1 MRGPTSR
8 ELRENMDHPVVDVDG
23 HFVEMAPVLHD
34 EIVATLEEL
43 GGSTLRD
50 RYLEGPVR
58 PTDTST
64 ILAGRSLGGVR
75 DVWSAMPSWWGWPV
89 ENVTDRATAHLPGLL
104 HERLDEL
111 GIDFTVLYPSMTL
124 SFLEVDDA
132 ELSAALCRATNRH
145 HARSFG
151 PYADRM
157 TVGALIPMH
166 TPEIAIAELRY
177 AVEELGYKAAVI
189 AAYARRPIAK
199 LEREHGRLS
208 PPVYRLDHFGIDS
221 EYDYDPFWQACVD
234 LRVAPAVHSSV
245 QYHDLSRS
253 VSSYVY
259 NHIDG
264 IAKCHEALAKSLV
277 LGGVPHRFP
286 DLRIAFLEGG
296 VAWASMLFTGL
307 LGHWE
312 KRNGRQITKLDPSKL
327 NVDELM
333 KLVEAHGTPDVVAR
347 SAEIR
352 AWFGA
357 QGAAPEQLDEFA
369 ASGITRP
376 SDLRAQFDRSFFM
389 GCEADD
395 PLIAWAFADEVNP
408 MNARFNAVFGSDISH
423 WDVPDMTH
431 PVAEAWEGVDDGR
444 ITEDDFRDFVFVN
457 PVRLHA
463 GANPD
468 FFRGTVI
475 EGMVGDALREEEVSP
490 EMQKAL
496 DLITAEFG
504 KPKR

>member
-1 MRGPTSR
+1 MRGPRSR
-8 ELRENMDHPVVDVDG
+8 DVRDQLAHPVIDVDG

-43 GGSTLRD
+43 GGAALRD
-50 RYLEGPVR
+50 RYLTGRVR

-64 ILAGRSLGGVR
+64 ILAGRTLGGVR

-89 ENVTDRATAHLPGLL
+89 ANVRDRATAHLPSLL
-104 HERLDEL
+104 YERLDEF
-111 GIDFTVLYPSMTL
+111 GIDFSVLYPSMTL

-132 ELSAALCRATNRH
+132 ELSAGLCRATNRH
-145 HARSFG
+145 HARLFG
-151 PYADRM
+151 PYRDRL

-166 TPEIAIAELRY
+166 TPEVAIAELRY

-189 AAYARRPIAK
+189 AAYARRPIPK
-199 LEREHGRLS
+199 LQREHGRLS
-208 PPVYRLDHFGIDS
+208 PSVYRLDHFGIDS
-221 EYDYDPFWQACVD
+221 DHDYDPFWQACVD
-234 LRVAPAVHSSV
+234 LQVAPAVHSSV

-296 VAWASMLFTGL
+296 VAWAAMLYTGL

-312 KRNGRQITKLDPSKL
+312 KRNGREITKLDPGTL
-327 NVDELM
+327 DVDSLM
-333 KLVEAHGTPDVVAR
+333 TLVDRYGSPEVRSRQPDV
-347 SAEIR
+347 R

-369 ASGITRP
+369 ASGITNA
-376 SDLRAQFDRSFFM
+376 SDLLHQFDRSFFM

-395 PLIAWAFADEVNP
+395 PLIAWAFAENVNP
-408 MNARFNAVFGSDISH
+408 LGARFNAVFGSDISH

-431 PVAEAWEGVDDGR
+431 PVAEAWEGVDEGR
-444 ITEDDFRDFVFVN
+444 ITVDNFRAFVFGN

-463 GANPD
+463 GANPE
-468 FFRGTVI
+468 FFAGTVV
-475 EGMVGDALREEEVSP
+475 EQVVAEQLRTP
-490 EMQKAL
+490 A
-496 DLITAEFG
+496 
-504 KPKR
+504 R